1 MTKHI
6 KSHITGPIVQNSKQK
21 LENIPRGETFM
32 YAGYEWIV
40 LGHDSANHTR
50 VLTKNTIGN
59 MPFDKNNNNN
69 WIESTLREYLNGE
82 FVEKICGSLSPE
94 NPGFTLFKT
103 DLTADDGLKNYG
115 KSIDMVSLLTCD
127 LYRKH
132 RDILEPI
139 DEWWWLVTPYSTHTA
154 ANLRRICHVCA
165 NGTLFNDHAYYVT
178 GGVRPFCCLSSEIM
192 VERSQNNDKN

>member
-1 MTKHI
+1 MIKHI
-6 KSHITGPIVQNSKQK
+6 ESHIGESSTPNDKQK
-21 LENIPRGETFM
+21 LKNIPCGKTFV
-32 YAGYEWIV
+32 YGGYEWIV
-40 LGHDSANHTR
+40 LEHDSANHTR

-82 FVEKICGSLSPE
+82 FVEKMCGGLSPE
-94 NPGFTLFKT
+94 NPGFALFKT

-139 DEWWWLVTPYSTHTA
+139 DEWWWLVTPYSALA
-154 ANLRRICHVCA
+154 AYLYYVRNV
-165 NGTLFNDHAYYVT
+165 NPDGTLSYDSACNR
-178 GGVRPFCCLSSEIM
+178 GRGVRPLCCLNSEIM
-192 VERSQNNDKN
+192 VERSVTT